1 MYNLLQKLFAE
12 FLGTFAVVFFGA
24 GAICADFQLRC
35 SGGLGMPVGIALA
48 NGSWCSR
55 SWCIGAEPHFG
66 RAF

>member
-24 GAICADFQLRC
+24 GAICADFQLRS
-35 SGGLGMPVGIALA
+35 SGGLGLAGIALA
-48 NGSWCSR
+48 KRAGVR
-55 SWCIGAEPHFG
+55 DHGVGAEPHFR